1 MSKDWHN
8 WDDSDS
14 FERFCKDR
22 SMRKKQ
28 KRSDRHSQKQKMRE
42 VSSEPSQ
49 FDDDSFEDFYND
61 RSNPKPR

>member
-8 WDDSDS
+8 WDESDS
-14 FERFCKDR
+14 FERFRKDR

-42 VSSEPSQ
+42 VSNDIERY
-49 FDDDSFEDFYND
+49 DDDSFEDFNNG
-61 RSNPKPR
+61 RQNSPKR